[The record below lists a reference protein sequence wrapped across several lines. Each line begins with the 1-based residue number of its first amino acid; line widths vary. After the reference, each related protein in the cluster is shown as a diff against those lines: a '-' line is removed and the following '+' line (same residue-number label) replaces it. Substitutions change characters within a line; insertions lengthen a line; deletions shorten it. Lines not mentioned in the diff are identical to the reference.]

1 LVGVVDLPCLVQAP
15 APATTA
21 AAPEANVALVDAPAL
36 WNLGFRG
43 QNTVVANMDTGVDV
57 THPDLAGRWRGGTNS
72 WYDPNG
78 QHPTTPTDV
87 TLIVR

>member
-1 LVGVVDLPCLVQAP
+1 VEP
-15 APATTA
+15 
-21 AAPEANVALVDAPAL
+21 
-36 WNLGFRG
+36 GFRG
-43 QNTVVANMDTGVDV
+43 QNTVVSNMDTGGDV